1 MSSPMRAALVECCG
15 RPPVVGN
22 VPRPLAGA
30 GDVLLSVT
38 CAPITPLDLLCAT
51 GTSYFGEPALPYVP
65 GVQGVGITPAGE
77 RVWFPTSA
85 GMAPGDGSM
94 AEFCAVP
101 SSDLVR
107 LPEGCDDVTA
117 AALGLSAVAAWLA
130 LTWRARLEPGEKVVV
145 LGAGGTV
152 GQVALRAARLLG
164 AGDVVGVSRAPREG
178 CIPLDP
184 VPTLAARLR
193 EVIGAADVVIDPVFG
208 EPAEAALQVL
218 APGGRLVN
226 LGGSAS
232 DSAVLSSAGLR
243 SRAVSVLGY
252 SNNAVSREQRAAAL
266 GAIFGHAARGE
277 LSVDHYVVG
286 LDDVGAA
293 WEGTRGGRAV
303 VRLTEVPS
311 AVGVP

>member
-1 MSSPMRAALVECCG
+1 MRAALIETCG
-15 RPPVVGN
+15 RPPVIRN

-30 GDVLLSVT
+30 GDVLVTVT

-65 GVQGVGITPAGE
+65 GVQGVGITPSGE

-85 GMAPGDGSM
+85 GMAPGDGSL
-94 AEFCAVP
+94 AEVCAVP
-101 SSDLVR
+101 SADLVR
-107 LPEGCDDVTA
+107 LPDGCDDVA
-117 AALGLSAVAAWLA
+117 AASLGLSAVAAWLA
-130 LTWRARLEPGEKVVV
+130 LTWRARLSPGERVVV

-164 AGDVVGVSRAPREG
+164 AGDVVGVSRRPGPG
-178 CIPLDP
+178 CVPLEP

-193 EVIGAADVVIDPVFG
+193 EAIGAADVVIDPVFG
-208 EPAEAALQVL
+208 EPAAAALQVL

-232 DSAVLSSAGLR
+232 DSATFSSAALR

-252 SNNAVSREQRAAAL
+252 SNNAVSREDRAAAL
-266 GAIFGHAARGE
+266 EAVFGFAARGE
-277 LSVDHYVVG
+277 LAVDHHVVG
-286 LDDVGAA
+286 LDDVGTA

-303 VRLTEVPS
+303 VRVTEVP
-311 AVGVP
+311 